1 MNTQGQG
8 NHRVA
13 TPSAHAEGRRARLV
27 ADCGSRQGEVSA
39 GSWYRDRDA
48 RSLIAFGYLPWL
60 GGLNL
65 VWETAQLP
73 LYTLWSEASAGT
85 IAFSVAHCTA
95 GDVAIGAAA
104 LFLALILGRERAL
117 AQWRWRRIA
126 AGTALAGVMYTVFS
140 EWNNTAILGSW
151 AYSDLMPVLK
161 LAGVDIGLSPLLQWL
176 VLPPLALVLACKG
189 RRRTI

>member
-1 MNTQGQG
+1 MNST
-8 NHRVA
+8 A
-13 TPSAHAEGRRARLV
+13 
-27 ADCGSRQGEVSA
+27 
-39 GSWYRDRDA
+39 WYLDRDA

-95 GDVAIGAAA
+95 GDIAIGAAA
-104 LFLALILGRERAL
+104 LIMVLILGREGVL

-126 AGTALAGVMYTVFS
+126 VWTPLAGAAYTVFS

-151 AYSDLMPVLK
+151 AYSELMPVLK
-161 LAGVDIGLSPLLQWL
+161 LAGIDIGLSPLLQWL
-176 VLPPLALVLACKG
+176 LLPPLALVLAGKS
-189 RRRTI
+189 RRRAI

>member
-1 MNTQGQG
+1 M
-8 NHRVA
+8 
-13 TPSAHAEGRRARLV
+13 SAA
-27 ADCGSRQGEVSA
+27 
-39 GSWYRDRDA
+39 SWYRDRDA

-65 VWETAQLP
+65 AWETAQLP
-73 LYTLWSEASAGT
+73 LYTLWSEASART

-126 AGTALAGVMYTVFS
+126 VGTALAGVMYTVFS
-140 EWNNTAILGSW
+140 EWSNTAILGNW
-151 AYSDLMPVLK
+151 AYSQLMPTLRVGNIVVG
-161 LAGVDIGLSPLLQWL
+161 ASPLIQWL
-176 VLPPLALVLACKG
+176 TVPPLALYLAG
-189 RRRTI
+189 RSQRRKLMPGAKA